1 MKGSC
6 CQPYGL
12 GETDTERNLCKASG
26 SKGQNSVQKEGFRT
40 YLARWIP
47 RYSQAAQ
54 TPSTPVTCAPDCTC
68 NSPVKV
74 PAVLVTGVLGGHIIL
89 PCNMMNHLVETRHQD
104 TYPTSFVRWQRDD
117 GTPRPV
123 LRLLPNGV
131 TFRGLPFMSRAS
143 VPTSSIHQGIFSLH
157 LKDLK
162 EEDAG
167 RYNAVVTYGQRK
179 RRCDVSLRTITVIQ
193 SPDGPLPENSSVT
206 LTCKIVNPGSSSTSV
221 RWLHLGI
228 PVRPSIRVS
237 ENGSSLH
244 LHRLTQEDHGKW
256 SCEVDGARSSITLL
270 VVGITRPDPILLY
283 TGVGSSVELPCNIT
297 HLPME
302 QRLSYHWSK
311 DEENILDNKQAL
323 VLNPVRP
330 EDAGTYRCDT
340 TYKSQRLT
348 RRIELRVIQVL
359 PAGTSFTKE
368 GSSLQMLCSINGSTG
383 KERFHWTGPALPDGQ
398 RKVIKGAFVDLWDLQ
413 TQDSGA
419 WTCSVYDVDRLLGE
433 VEHWVYVHAAQ
444 TSDIDTFTSWH
455 VILPLMVIFVSCLAA
470 IAFIAIRNHKRRLS
484 HLAALTSIE
493 VSTVSPPKKL
503 SVSE

>member
-1 MKGSC
+1 MDAGPVC
-6 CQPYGL
+6 L
-12 GETDTERNLCKASG
+12 LL
-26 SKGQNSVQKEGFRT
+26 
-40 YLARWIP
+40 LATIVP
-47 RYSQAAQ
+47 
-54 TPSTPVTCAPDCTC
+54 
-68 NSPVKV
+68 V
-74 PAVLVTGVLGGHIIL
+74 PAVLVTGVLGGRIIL
-89 PCNMMNHLVETRHQD
+89 PCNTMNHLVETRHQD
-104 TYPTSFVRWQRDD
+104 TNPTSFVRWQRDD

-143 VPTSSIHQGIFSLH
+143 VPTSSIHQGVFSLH

-167 RYNAVVTYGQRK
+167 RYNAVVRYGQRK
-179 RRCDVSLRTITVIQ
+179 RRCEVSLRTITVIQ

-221 RWLHLGI
+221 HWLHLGI
-228 PVRPSIRVS
+228 PVRPSIRIS

-270 VVGITRPDPILLY
+270 VVGITRPDPIMLY

-311 DEENILDNKQAL
+311 DKENIVDNKQAL

-368 GSSLQMLCSINGSTG
+368 GSYLQMLCSINGSTG

-398 RKVIKGAFVDLWDLQ
+398 RKVIKGAFVDLRDLQ

-444 TSDIDTFTSWH
+444 ASDIDTFTSWH

-470 IAFIAIRNHKRRLS
+470 IAFIAFRNHKRRLS

>member
-1 MKGSC
+1 MDARAAC
-6 CQPYGL
+6 L
-12 GETDTERNLCKASG
+12 LL
-26 SKGQNSVQKEGFRT
+26 
-40 YLARWIP
+40 LATIM
-47 RYSQAAQ
+47 
-54 TPSTPVTCAPDCTC
+54 PV
-68 NSPVKV
+68 S
-74 PAVLVTGVLGGHIIL
+74 AVLVTGVLGGRVIL
-89 PCNMMNHLVETRHQD
+89 PCNMKNNVVEAGRQD
-104 TYPTSFVRWQRDD
+104 KYPTSFVRWQRND

-167 RYNAVVTYGQRK
+167 KYNAVVRYGQSQ
-179 RRCDVSLRTITVIQ
+179 RRCAVSLRTILVIQ
-193 SPDGPLPENSSVT
+193 SPDGPLPENNSVI
-206 LTCKIVNPGSSSTSV
+206 LTCKIVNPYGSSTSV
-221 RWLHLGI
+221 RWLHHGI
-228 PVRPSIRVS
+228 RVRPSIRIS
-237 ENGSSLH
+237 ENGSRLH
-244 LHRLTQEDHGKW
+244 LHRLSQEDHGKW
-256 SCEVDGARSSITLL
+256 SCEVDGVQSSITLL

-297 HLPME
+297 HLPRE
-302 QRLSYHWSK
+302 QQLSYHWSK
-311 DEENILDNKQAL
+311 DKKSIHDNKQAL

-348 RRIELRVIQVL
+348 RRIELRVIQVS
-359 PAGTSFTKE
+359 PAGPTFTKE
-368 GSSLQMLCSINGSTG
+368 GSYLQMLCSINGSTG

-398 RKVIKGAFVDLWDLQ
+398 RKVIKGAFVDLWDVQ

-444 TSDIDTFTSWH
+444 TADVGAFTSWR
-455 VILPLMVIFVSCLAA
+455 VILPLLVIFVSCLAA
-470 IAFIAIRNHKRRLS
+470 IAFIAFRNHKRRLS